1 MRIRNHSGGSILLAV
16 MVCLILLEP
25 MPARAQD
32 GHSIVEIRT
41 TNREQIQ
48 QVADLG
54 IDIWQVEG
62 GAVTAY
68 VSPLDRQAL
77 LDAGLS
83 FEVQEEDAGAFIRQG
98 IASWEP
104 SALSYHTYATLV
116 SDLYA
121 LEASGIAKVYDIG
134 DSVEGRDILAL
145 RISDLPDVDEGE
157 PAVLLMGCHH
167 AREWISVEVPFYI
180 AQHLVDN
187 YATDPQVR
195 DLVDE
200 GEIWILPML
209 NPDGHQYSVERFRL
223 WRKNR
228 RDNGDGSFGV
238 DLNRNYETGWGGA
251 GSGGATD
258 SEIYRGPAPFSEP
271 ETQALRDFFLGP
283 TNDFKAVITYHS
295 YGQLILYPWSHTYDK
310 APDNFMLDL
319 IAREMEIRIEAVHG
333 KDYRAGPSNSLYL
346 ASGTAEDW
354 TYDVSGVPSYNIELR
369 SAFALPGFLLPPAQI
384 QPTADENIPAALY
397 LIGLT
402 QNDDDGD
409 GVVEIEDNCIG
420 THNPDQEDMDGDR
433 AGAPCD
439 CDDTDPAVN
448 PGADEHCTNGLDED
462 CDGLIDA
469 DDPDCLPE
477 TGWSVATN
485 AEASFTPEARERTSH
500 VLNALGPFLF
510 AGLLVAGWRF
520 ARRMP

>member
-1 MRIRNHSGGSILLAV
+1 MMTLLI
-16 MVCLILLEP
+16 CLEAL
-25 MPARAQD
+25 PAHAQD

-62 GAVTAY
+62 DAVTAY
-68 VSPLDRQAL
+68 VSPLDRKAL

-83 FEVQEEDAGAFIRQG
+83 FDVQEEDAGAFIRQR

-104 SALSYHTYATLV
+104 SALSYHSYATLV
-116 SDLYA
+116 PDLYA

-134 DSVEGRDILAL
+134 DSLEGRDIVAV

-157 PAVLLMGCHH
+157 PAVLLVGCHH
-167 AREWISVEVPFYI
+167 AREWISVEVPFLI

-209 NPDGHQYSVERFRL
+209 NPDGHQYSVTRYRL

-238 DLNRNYETGWGGA
+238 DLNRNYEAGWGGP
-251 GSGGATD
+251 GSSGATD
-258 SEIYRGPAPFSEP
+258 SEIYRGTAPFSEP
-271 ETQALRDFFLGP
+271 ETQALRDFFLDP
-283 TNDFKAVITYHS
+283 TYDFRAMISYHN
-295 YGQLILYPWSHTYDK
+295 YGQLVLYPWGHSYIK
-310 APDNFMLDL
+310 APDNHMLDR

-333 KDYRAGPSNSLYL
+333 KNYRAGPSNSLYL
-346 ASGTAEDW
+346 SSGTAEDW
-354 TYDVSGVPSYNIELR
+354 TYDVSGIPSYNIELR
-369 SAFALPGFLLPPAQI
+369 PAFFFPGFLLPPAQI

-397 LIGLT
+397 LMGLT

-409 GVVEIEDNCIG
+409 GIVEVEDNCIG
-420 THNPDQEDMDGDR
+420 IHNPDQEDIDGDG
-433 AGAPCD
+433 AGAACD

-448 PGADEHCTNGLDED
+448 PGADELCTNSLDED
-462 CDGLIDA
+462 CDGLIDG
-469 DDPDCLPE
+469 DDPDCLPATE
-477 TGWSVATN
+477 WSVAKN
-485 AEASFTPEARERTSH
+485 AEASVAQEGGAFTSH
-500 VLNALGPFLF
+500 VLNAFGPFLF
-510 AGLLVAGWRF
+510 AGFLVAGWKL
-520 ARRMP
+520 ARRRM